1 MLSLIYNLLAFAT
14 FIGAVFHYVVTRT
27 LSLSADNVRI
37 VKRPENTKGSLIKNV

>member
-14 FIGAVFHYVVTRT
+14 FIGAVLHYVVTRT
-27 LSLSADNVRI
+27 LSLSADNVII